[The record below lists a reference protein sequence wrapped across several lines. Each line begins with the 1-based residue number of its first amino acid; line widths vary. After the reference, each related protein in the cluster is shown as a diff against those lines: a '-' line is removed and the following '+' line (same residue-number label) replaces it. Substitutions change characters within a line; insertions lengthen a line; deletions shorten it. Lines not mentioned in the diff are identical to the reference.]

1 MKAKTRSQSIKMKSK
16 LRTQL
21 LEPLVMS
28 LIASTRKME
37 ERRRNG
43 EGPKDT
49 ERRPRFKRSSP
60 FVRALRRPSSL
71 SKQPKSLDYRQGV

>member
-1 MKAKTRSQSIKMKSK
+1 
-16 LRTQL
+16 
-21 LEPLVMS
+21 
-28 LIASTRKME
+28 ME

-60 FVRALRRPSSL
+60 FVRASRRPSSL
-71 SKQPKSLDYRQGV
+71 SKQPKSLDYRQVICEFYPTYVQIKLIKIGGVRPTSSFI

>member
-1 MKAKTRSQSIKMKSK
+1 MKSK

-49 ERRPRFKRSSP
+49 ERRPHFKRSSP
-60 FVRALRRPSSL
+60 FVRASRRPSSL